1 MAYQYPAP
9 LQKLISELSR
19 LPGLGPK
26 AAQRLAFYLLTA
38 PEDQA
43 ADLAEALSAVRR
55 SVHSCPVCG
64 NFTDAERCSICSDPG
79 RDSSLLCIV
88 ENVADIISMERTRSF
103 NGVYHVLGGAISPL
117 DGVGPERLNLKT
129 LGQRL
134 KSGRIREVIMA
145 TNPTVEGEATAL
157 YLAKKIQPLGI
168 RISRIAHGMPVGGNL
183 AYADEATLA
192 LAISGRQ
199 EITVQEDS
207 RPEKN

>member
-1 MAYQYPAP
+1 
-9 LQKLISELSR
+9 
-19 LPGLGPK
+19 
-26 AAQRLAFYLLTA
+26 
-38 PEDQA
+38 
-43 ADLAEALSAVRR
+43 
-55 SVHSCPVCG
+55 
-64 NFTDAERCSICSDPG
+64 
-79 RDSSLLCIV
+79 
-88 ENVADIISMERTRSF
+88 
-103 NGVYHVLGGAISPL
+103 
-117 DGVGPERLNLKT
+117 
-129 LGQRL
+129 
-134 KSGRIREVIMA
+134 MA